1 MERPGQDTLVKYFM
15 GGCDAAEAELV
26 ELYLA
31 MDIDRDYITAC
42 LKEAAQKMQYEPIPN
57 WIEESQ
63 FKAWNNFEARKSNY
77 PQVPVKTISLW
88 KKIAVAASVF
98 LCIAVGAIYFKPAP
112 DVNNTTAKRVTH
124 HIQTD
129 RAPGGNKATLTLANG
144 RQIDLNDV
152 QNGSV
157 AVQGETKITKT
168 TDDKLVYATGQESVA
183 DTALLTNTLTT
194 PNGGQYKLTLPDG
207 SKVWLNAASSI
218 QYPTKFT
225 GNQRE
230 VTLNGEAYFEVAKN
244 ARMPFIVKLNTMK
257 VEVLGTHFNIMAYN
271 DEPFIKT
278 TLLEGSVRLSNA
290 EGHQMLKPGQVGTLA
305 DNTTRFV
312 VNEANTEQA
321 LAWKNGQ
328 FIFANENIASISR
341 KLTRWYDVS
350 VTDNRKIKTLTYTG
364 SISKYKNVSEVLK
377 MLELTGTLHYKI
389 EDRRVTIM

>member
-15 GGCDAAEAELV
+15 GECDAAEEKLV

-31 MDIDRDYITAC
+31 MDIDQDYVKDC
-42 LKEAAQKMQYEPIPN
+42 LKEAAEKMQHEPLPN
-57 WIEESQ
+57 WVAEAQ
-63 FKAWNNFEARKSNY
+63 FKAWNDFEARRVNH
-77 PQVPVKTISLW
+77 PLIPTKTIPLW
-88 KKIAVAASVF
+88 KKLTIAASVL
-98 LCIAVGAIYFKPAP
+98 LCIAIGAIYLKPISG
-112 DVNNTTAKRVTH
+112 VNDKIAKSTIH

-129 RAPGGNKATLTLANG
+129 RGPGGNKAVLTLANG
-144 RQIDLNDV
+144 RKIDLNDV

-157 AVQGETKITKT
+157 AVQGETKIVKT
-168 TDDKLVYATGQESVA
+168 TDDKLVYAAGQETTA
-183 DTALLTNTLTT
+183 DTAVLINTLTT

-230 VTLNGEAYFEVAKN
+230 VTLKGEAYFEVAKN
-244 ARMPFIVKLNTMK
+244 ARMPFSVKLNNMK

-290 EGHQMLKPGQVGTLA
+290 ERHQMLKPGQEGILA

-312 VNEANTEQA
+312 VRAANTEQA

-328 FIFANENIASISR
+328 FIFENENMASISR

-350 VTDNRKIKTLTYTG
+350 VTDNRKVKDLTYTG